1 MRRWE
6 WRLLG
11 SRLIRRFMEQRA
23 EDGRE
28 SVREPVHEP
37 VDEEAAAEARAGMEI
52 DSIEDAV
59 EMGAGKLSNEAAE
72 DAELEAAERMDH
84 TADELGGLDEEVII
98 ERPAAGAAVRGELS
112 SAENRRLNS
121 HREQLRAVTE
131 EEYAQLTAECQKALD
146 QWKNAQSKLD
156 WVVEANQIDYAIYS
170 LIAAEKRYTS
180 LLREAKQMHR
190 LRLAKNGE

>member
-1 MRRWE
+1 
-6 WRLLG
+6 
-11 SRLIRRFMEQRA
+11 MEQRA

-98 ERPAAGAAVRGELS
+98 ERPVAGAAVRGELS

-121 HREQLRAVTE
+121 HREQLR
-131 EEYAQLTAECQKALD
+131 
-146 QWKNAQSKLD
+146 
-156 WVVEANQIDYAIYS
+156 
-170 LIAAEKRYTS
+170 
-180 LLREAKQMHR
+180 
-190 LRLAKNGE
+190 G